1 MNSVLVAL
9 ALTAGTADA
18 GPYMWG
24 VGPSISTM
32 VMPGEHPL
40 SWPVAKK
47 VDGERPAIA
56 PYGNNDSG
64 KLSEPY
70 FEKVRGDVSLGA
82 KGLFYLNKDWRG
94 VAHGQL
100 GFGSNYRSSQLS
112 LGIDKIIGGESG
124 AFAFVGGGLGVGSM
138 KWDSTQDSAEL
149 KVKHFPLKGQV
160 GGYYKI
166 NGKSAIE
173 LSIFAQLPMPSL
185 QTLTTDDG
193 TEIDMGV
200 GLNPLAFTHF
210 GVELTGYFGDFKAK
224 GGGGKKKGKKK
235 GKKGRR

>member
-1 MNSVLVAL
+1 MNAALVAL

-24 VGPSISTM
+24 VGPSLSTM

-47 VDGERPAIA
+47 IDGDRPAVA
-56 PYGNNDSG
+56 PYGKNDSG
-64 KLSEPY
+64 RISEPY
-70 FEKVRGDVSLGA
+70 FEKVRGDVSVGA

-94 VAHGQL
+94 VAHGQF
-100 GFGSNYRSSQLS
+100 GFGSNYRSSQFS
-112 LGIDKIIGGESG
+112 LGVDKIIGGESG

-138 KWDSTQDSAEL
+138 RWESTQDSAKL
-149 KVKHFPLKGQV
+149 KVQNFPLKAQF

-166 NGKSAIE
+166 NGKSAVE
-173 LSIFAQLPMPSL
+173 LSIFAQLPMPSI

-210 GVELTGYFGDFKAK
+210 GLELTGYFGDFMGMGGKMGK
-224 GGGGKKKGKKK
+224 GGKKGKKK
-235 GKKGRR
+235 RR